1 MTQGVW
7 SGEDIGPWAKEL
19 TVSPDIPGGVVDVP
33 IPVDDYW
40 KSLLWYNSEIM
51 PDDYVMGACLFV
63 TGAAGLQRWETFEH
77 LGPIM
82 ERMEAFQEELSLDAA
97 ARTTSPLP
105 ERPIEIR
112 TRPATVTT
120 PPPAADFETP
130 LVEIEPDTVAETGT
144 SAETEAS
151 VSAETSAVEVETPV
165 QPAQAGWQLEIE
177 HGAGLVLLVGD
188 IGLANER
195 ITIIRPNGITEQVTS
210 GSKPEYGTGGFE
222 VYAQDPGTYQLE
234 FLDQSFEISMSG
246 QFTKVIFSKLA

>member
-1 MTQGVW
+1 VW
-7 SGEDIGPWAKEL
+7 GGEDIGPWAKEL

-33 IPVDDYW
+33 IPADDYW

-51 PDDYVMGACLFV
+51 QDDYVMGACLFV

-82 ERMEAFQEELSLDAA
+82 ERIEAFQEELSLDAVA
-97 ARTTSPLP
+97 STASLPP

-120 PPPAADFETP
+120 PPPATDFETP
-130 LVEIEPDTVAETGT
+130 LAEIEPDTI
-144 SAETEAS
+144 AETE
-151 VSAETSAVEVETPV
+151 VTPAVEIDTPV
-165 QPAQAGWQLEIE
+165 QPAQSEWQLKIE
-177 HGAGLVLLVGD
+177 RGAGLALLVGD
-188 IGLANER
+188 IGLVNER

-210 GSKPEYGTGGFE
+210 GSKPEYGIGGFE
-222 VYAQDPGTYQLE
+222 IYAQDSGTYKVE

-246 QFTKVIFSKLA
+246 QFTRVTFSKPT